1 MIPEPGASPYAEREA
16 LFMEEAGEFRHAG
29 LVPGRYALYA
39 LPRPDAFDLDDPE
52 VRRALEPYAKT
63 VTVANRET
71 VTVALTYIPEPL

>member
-1 MIPEPGASPYAEREA
+1 VIPEPGASPYAEREA
-16 LFMEEAGEFRHAG
+16 LFMEAGEFRHAG

-39 LPRPDAFDLDDPE
+39 VPRPETFNLDDPE

-71 VTVALTYIPEPL
+71 VTVELTYIPERL